1 MSNVLDAVLD
11 NVQIP
16 HQPWVVITD
25 SSTFSGV
32 PLFRELL
39 RRSLARREST
49 LLIAVVHPPKTLL
62 PRAVRVDEAN
72 LKIINLTETVK
83 GYSTEESWQNLHERV
98 LSSLAASGSHVQLFI
113 DALDVLAE
121 DYTPA
126 RTIQLIRSLLRT
138 ILTLKAPSRLV
149 VVLPHTSS
157 FHPQLLTPTLSS
169 ALTLLSPHHP
179 RLLTHLSRI
188 YMKAIEPS
196 PSPAFWQILERSRER
211 RTGENLAWSADEGV
225 EISIDWFEPR
235 GAIVQ
240 ILIRKSTGGSK
251 GITRILAA
259 LTRAVVGLKTV
270 SLSELVSTDPISG
283 PGALSRTMGNEM
295 EIDVPFNLALTEEQR
310 RRRAEVPLPYAHE
323 GEGVGAG
330 AGAGLDWGD
339 EEDDDDDEEI

>member
-1 MSNVLDAVLD
+1 
-11 NVQIP
+11 
-16 HQPWVVITD
+16 
-25 SSTFSGV
+25 
-32 PLFRELL
+32 
-39 RRSLARREST
+39 
-49 LLIAVVHPPKTLL
+49 
-62 PRAVRVDEAN
+62 
-72 LKIINLTETVK
+72 
-83 GYSTEESWQNLHERV
+83 
-98 LSSLAASGSHVQLFI
+98 
-113 DALDVLAE
+113 
-121 DYTPA
+121 
-126 RTIQLIRSLLRT
+126 
-138 ILTLKAPSRLV
+138 
-149 VVLPHTSS
+149 
-157 FHPQLLTPTLSS
+157 
-169 ALTLLSPHHP
+169 
-179 RLLTHLSRI
+179 
-188 YMKAIEPS
+188 MKAIEPS